1 MGQELTKK
9 LKSMDWKAGNVI
21 VRAGART
28 TFIITVRIVII
39 TVLPGILA
47 FKVWDLGEDG
57 EEEGSHGSTLNFQHD
72 ESPNPRFSLMRSAA
86 VHLHV
91 FQWCVCI
98 YIYTH
103 IP

>member
-39 TVLPGILA
+39 IVLPGILA
-47 FKVWDLGEDG
+47 FKVLGFG
-57 EEEGSHGSTLNFQHD
+57 RRWRGRRLT
-72 ESPNPRFSLMRSAA
+72 
-86 VHLHV
+86 
-91 FQWCVCI
+91 WK
-98 YIYTH
+98 YTEL
-103 IP
+103 PT